1 MSCKSIPVKTSG
13 MIFISVILVLAN
25 VDIFEISNGNV
36 IHADFFNEKKAVGE
50 SLKYDDVFAQYFSVV
65 ICVIH

>member
-1 MSCKSIPVKTSG
+1 

-36 IHADFFNEKKAVGE
+36 IHADFFNEKKAVCE